1 MRKGVKQNEKKFL
14 FLFVFGFRGFQSLYS
29 LISGL
34 GAAGVVVVETKVF
47 FHVVP
52 R

>member
-1 MRKGVKQNEKKFL
+1 MKKS
-14 FLFVFGFRGFQSLYS
+14 FLFVFIFIFICFWFQGLYS

-47 FHVVP
+47 FHIVP
-52 R
+52 G